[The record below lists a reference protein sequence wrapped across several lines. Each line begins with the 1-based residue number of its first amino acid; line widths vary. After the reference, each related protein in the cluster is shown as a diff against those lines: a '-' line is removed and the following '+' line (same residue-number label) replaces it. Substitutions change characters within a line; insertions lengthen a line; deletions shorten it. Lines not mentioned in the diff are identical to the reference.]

1 MTKDSFID
9 SALEE
14 GICSKCDAQVMAGH
28 SGGFM
33 VKLDRVLLSKFQEL
47 ELQMSGGKTYRL
59 ESVSKGTFAKYRSLM
74 ELRSSINGTQPL
86 VVAAHVCK
94 EGELKDATIPF

>member
-1 MTKDSFID
+1 MSKESFID
-9 SALEE
+9 TALEE
-14 GICSKCDAQVMAGH
+14 GICAKCDRDLMVGH
-28 SGGFM
+28 SGGFF
-33 VKLDRVLLSKFQEL
+33 VKVDRILLSKFQEL
-47 ELQMSGGKTYRL
+47 ELQMAGGTTYRL
-59 ESVSKGTFAKYRSLM
+59 ESGSKGTFARYRSLL

>member
-1 MTKDSFID
+1 MTKDQFID

-14 GICSKCDAQVMAGH
+14 GLCAKCDAPLMVGH
-28 SGGFM
+28 SGGFF
-33 VKLDRVLLSKFQEL
+33 VKLDRIMLSKFQEL
-47 ELQMSGGKTYRL
+47 ELQMSGGRTYRL
-59 ESVSKGTFAKYRSLM
+59 ETKPKGTIATYRSLM
-74 ELRSSINGTQPL
+74 ELRSGINGNQPL